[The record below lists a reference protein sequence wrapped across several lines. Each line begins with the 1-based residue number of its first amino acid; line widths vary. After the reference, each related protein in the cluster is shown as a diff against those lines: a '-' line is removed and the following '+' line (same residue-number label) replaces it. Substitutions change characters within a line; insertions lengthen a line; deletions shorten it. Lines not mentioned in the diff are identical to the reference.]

1 MDCMKS
7 LALKEAQ
14 KRYYEK
20 NKEVLRER
28 NNINNKM
35 RYEMDTEYSEKI
47 KLQALAAYY
56 ERTAKLKS

>member
-1 MDCMKS
+1 MDCMAKS
-7 LALKEAQ
+7 MALKEAQ

-35 RYEMDTEYSEKI
+35 RYEMDAEYQEKI
-47 KLQALAAYY
+47 KLMALARYY
-56 ERTAKLKS
+56 EK

>member
-1 MDCMKS
+1 MKS